1 EMSIFIQDLRFGIR
15 MLLNKPGFS
24 AVALI
29 TLALG
34 IGANTMIFSVV
45 NGVLLNPL
53 PFPDSG
59 RLVRLG
65 ESHGSYKGNFTYASF
80 LDLGNETGSL
90 ENISGARFWSD
101 NLSDGGEPEQVSVM
115 LVSANFFAA
124 LGVPPL
130 LGHTFRPEDDTP
142 GNNNVLVIS

>member
-1 EMSIFIQDLRFGIR
+1 MSTLIQDLRYGIR

-24 AVALI
+24 AVALV

-34 IGANTMIFSVV
+34 IGTNTMIFSVV

-53 PFPDSG
+53 PFPDSD

-65 ESHGSYKGNFTYASF
+65 ESHPKYNGNFTYASF
-80 LDLGNETGSL
+80 LDLGDETNTV
-90 ENISGARFWSD
+90 ENIAGARFWSD
-101 NLSDGGEPEQVSVM
+101 NLTGDGGEPEQVSIM
-115 LVSANFFAA
+115 LVSAHFFGA

-130 LGHTFRPEDDTP
+130 LGRTFT
-142 GNNNVLVIS
+142 

>member
-1 EMSIFIQDLRFGIR
+1 MTILFQDLRYGIR

-65 ESHGSYKGNFTYASF
+65 ESHGKYNGNLTYASF
-80 LDLGNETGSL
+80 LDLGNETESL
-90 ENISGARFWSD
+90 ENIAAARFWSD
-101 NLSDGGEPEQVSVM
+101 KSLGCRRAR
-115 LVSANFFAA
+115 ANFNHAGFSKFLRGAGSATAA
-124 LGVPPL
+124 RTHVS
-130 LGHTFRPEDDTP
+130 
-142 GNNNVLVIS
+142 I